1 MSIANAPFA
10 CPGCGE
16 ARLVDVEGET
26 WACRVCGQ
34 QGARVLRLVASQP
47 SSSASPSRA
56 PAGQLHALLLAL
68 VQRHLTPGTWQV
80 VAIAPLGQWP
90 RGLQKE
96 LTQTLSASAESVV
109 LVLERVPS

>member
-1 MSIANAPFA
+1 MTVVPFA

-16 ARLVDVEGET
+16 ERLVEVDAASRG
-26 WACRVCGQ
+26 WFCQVCGRS
-34 QGARVLRLVASQP
+34 GVVPAAIAA
-47 SSSASPSRA
+47 SASAPTAA

-68 VQRHLTPGTWQV
+68 VHRHLTPGVWQV
-80 VAIAPLGQWP
+80 VAIAPLPQWP

-96 LTQTLSASAESVV
+96 LTQTLGALPESVV